1 MAITHCIAHAI
12 RREGPDSAVS
22 LQQAPA
28 VLTLNGPLEELVREL
43 KHAYLGKAGKQYGR
57 FSSDYS
63 VAVVGQWLR
72 ECCEEK
78 MAFETF
84 SGKAAEHLRSLLGET
99 EVVIDGYL
107 LIALEKLADSDAA
120 YLFFIQPNEGVW
132 LDGDLQL
139 QKTFYLDV
147 RGVTA
152 AAKVELSD
160 WLSGDDNSY
169 LSVLRARGDKAFT
182 DCFWQWVG
190 FSDARDVAAE
200 TKVFLD
206 VVTDYSEQLEAEEAH
221 VYRNRVIDYCLEQ
234 DKKGEPVVIRDL
246 SGHLN
251 QEEPERFSRY
261 VAERAERAERFAG
274 SDADDGQKVKV
285 PAEALHPDRKQLRH
299 FVRISGRNDQLS
311 MSFAAECLGE
321 TIVYNRE
328 SDSLTIQNLPAPL
341 KLRLVQYLQKQK
353 GGAGADE

>member
-12 RREGPDSAVS
+12 RREGPEAGVS
-22 LQQAPA
+22 LQQAA
-28 VLTLNGPLEELVREL
+28 TVLTLNGPLEELVREL

-63 VAVVGQWLR
+63 VALVGQWLR

-107 LIALEKLADSDAA
+107 LVALEKLADSDAA

-160 WLSGDDNSY
+160 WLAGDTGSY

-182 DCFWQWVG
+182 DCFWQWIG

-206 VVTDYSEQLEAEEAH
+206 VVADFSEQLEAEEAH

-234 DKKGEPVVIRDL
+234 DKKGEPVVIREL

-251 QEEPERFSRY
+251 EEEPERFARF
-261 VAERAERAERFAG
+261 VTERAERAERFG
-274 SDADDGQKVKV
+274 GDEDGKGTRV
-285 PAEALHPDRKQLRH
+285 PAEELHPDRRQLKH

-321 TIVYNRE
+321 SIVYNRE
-328 SDSLTIQNLPAPL
+328 TDSLTIQNLPAPL

-353 GGAGADE
+353 SGEAGGE